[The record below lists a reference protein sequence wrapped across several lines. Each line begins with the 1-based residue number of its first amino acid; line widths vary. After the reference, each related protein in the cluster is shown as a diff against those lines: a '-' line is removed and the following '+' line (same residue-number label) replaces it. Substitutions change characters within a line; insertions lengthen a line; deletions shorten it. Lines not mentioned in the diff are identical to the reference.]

1 MYWIRYVAIL
11 YCAMAVL
18 ALITYA
24 CFTVAAANQKG
35 SLRATAETI
44 LEQRDAVE
52 RILKIAYD
60 ELKERQREER
70 PYLDGPDAI
79 NLSIAVQDAREVYL
93 TAQRQR
99 QDAGEQ
105 LNKLAAEQR
114 ARSLTLVP
122 ILAAL
127 LLHIVVLI
135 ALLPNRRSARKARR

>member
-1 MYWIRYVAIL
+1 MYWIRSVAIL

-18 ALITYA
+18 ALIAYA
-24 CFTVAAANQKG
+24 CFTVVAANQKG

-52 RILKIAYD
+52 RILKITYD

-93 TAQRQR
+93 MAQRQR
-99 QDAGEQ
+99 QAVGEQ
-105 LNKLAAEQR
+105 VNKLAAEQR

-127 LLHIVVLI
+127 LFHIVVLI